1 MNFDIRTTDSQD
13 INFLTLVRL
22 LDTDLDERYGA
33 IQKQYA
39 EHNKVDYLK
48 DVVVILK
55 DNKPVACGA
64 LKEYDQE
71 SVELKRIFVVKESR
85 KQGLGRVVINKLE
98 EFAAQKGYRSVVLET
113 GIKQHEAINL
123 YRSIGYRVTE
133 NYGPYVGNSN
143 SVCMKKILG

>member
-71 SVELKRIFVVKESR
+71 SVELKRIFCREGKQKARVGKSR
-85 KQGLGRVVINKLE
+85 
-98 EFAAQKGYRSVVLET
+98 
-113 GIKQHEAINL
+113 H
-123 YRSIGYRVTE
+123 
-133 NYGPYVGNSN
+133 
-143 SVCMKKILG
+143 

>member
-1 MNFDIRTTDSQD
+1 M
-13 INFLTLVRL
+13 
-22 LDTDLDERYGA
+22 
-33 IQKQYA
+33 
-39 EHNKVDYLK
+39 
-48 DVVVILK
+48 
-55 DNKPVACGA
+55 
-64 LKEYDQE
+64 
-71 SVELKRIFVVKESR
+71 KESR